1 MLSFFG
7 NEDVET
13 DPGREHPMKSSCAWL
28 FVLFMLSTFSAPAAA
43 FEDISAH
50 PACAIC
56 GMDRDAF
63 GHSRM
68 LVEFDDGRIFGTCS
82 LRCAAFILQ
91 GDEGKKARSV
101 EAADYNTRELVDAQK
116 ATWVTGGSKP
126 GVMTRVP
133 KWAFRNGEDAER
145 FIAEFGGARSTYGEA
160 LREALKELR

>member
-1 MLSFFG
+1 
-7 NEDVET
+7 
-13 DPGREHPMKSSCAWL
+13 MKASSAWFLCL
-28 FVLFMLSTFSAPAAA
+28 FVLAAFCTPSFA

-68 LVEFDDGRIFGTCS
+68 LVEFDDGRTFGTCS
-82 LRCAAFILQ
+82 LRCAALVLQ
-91 GDEGKKARSV
+91 GEEGKKARSV
-101 EAADYNTRELVDAQK
+101 KAADYRTRELVDAEK
-116 ATWVTGGSKP
+116 ATWVIGGRKP

-133 KWAFRNGEDAER
+133 KWAFRDGEDAER
-145 FIAEFGGARSTYGEA
+145 FIAESGGARSTYEEA